1 MPSTVFGQP
10 TESQSIPVH
19 KLGTVLS
26 FAVSASR
33 LRLKKGQGLA
43 AI

>member
-1 MPSTVFGQP
+1 MPSTAFGQP

-19 KLGTVLS
+19 KPGTVLS
-26 FAVSASR
+26 FAVSGSK
-33 LRLKKGQGLA
+33 LRLKREQGIA